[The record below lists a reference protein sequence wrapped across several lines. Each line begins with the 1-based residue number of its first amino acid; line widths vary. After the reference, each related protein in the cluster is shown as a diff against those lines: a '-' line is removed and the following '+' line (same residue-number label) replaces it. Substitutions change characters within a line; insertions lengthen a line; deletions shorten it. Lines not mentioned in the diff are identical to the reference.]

1 VDLTYK
7 QEVGVGAI
15 VLIGVAVFL
24 VGMFWLTGQSLRTS
38 GVAVD
43 VMFQSVAGL
52 KQGDPVLVS
61 GVKKGRVA
69 RVSLERVKSV
79 RVTLEIS
86 RDVAPHIDASAAV
99 AAMDLFG
106 AKFIDYNPG
115 ARDEM
120 LARGRL
126 ITGSNQPDITDV
138 AQGVANRANEL
149 MENAANIVSDR
160 LGEDIHNTLIMTQR
174 AMSTLSG
181 MPEGPFIRQTT
192 RTLQATERVMQRV
205 DSMLGSGTGRNI
217 DSISTNLARLTNHLS
232 HTTAAIDTLISR
244 VNRGEGTL
252 GRMAADSAMYHNLNA
267 LSVSLTALLTDLK
280 EHPDKYMKPGLVR
293 VKLFGN

>member
-1 VDLTYK
+1 MDLTYK

-15 VLIGVAVFL
+15 VLVGFAVFL
-24 VGMFWLTGQSLRTS
+24 AGMFYLTGRSFGAGGIS
-38 GVAVD
+38 VD
-43 VMFQSVAGL
+43 VMFESVAGL

-69 RVSLERVKSV
+69 RVALERVKSV
-79 RVTLEIS
+79 RVTLELS
-86 RDVAPHIDASAAV
+86 KDVQPHIDASAAV

-115 ARDEM
+115 AREEM
-120 LARGRL
+120 LAGGRV

-160 LGEDIHNTLIMTQR
+160 LGEDIHNTLLVTQR
-174 AMSTLSG
+174 AMTTLANA
-181 MPEGPFIRQTT
+181 PEGPFIKQTT

-205 DSMLGSGTGRNI
+205 DSMLGSGTGANL
-217 DSISTNLARLTNHLS
+217 DSISKNLATLTNHLT
-232 HTTAAIDTLISR
+232 HTTAQLDTLLSR
-244 VNRGEGTL
+244 INRGQGTL
-252 GRMAADSAMYHNLNA
+252 GRMAADTAMYANLRDLSAA
-267 LSVSLTALLTDLK
+267 LTTLLTDLK
-280 EHPDKYMKPGLVR
+280 EHPDKYMKPGLIR
-293 VKLFGN
+293 VKLF

>member
-7 QEVGVGAI
+7 QEVGVGAF

-38 GVAVD
+38 GMSID
-43 VMFQSVAGL
+43 VMFESVAGL

-69 RVSLERVKSV
+69 RVALERVRSV

-86 RDVAPHIDASAAV
+86 KDVRPHIDASAMV

-106 AKFIDYNPG
+106 AKFVDYSPG
-115 ARDEM
+115 TPEKEVLPA
-120 LARGRL
+120 GRVL
-126 ITGSNQPDITDV
+126 TGTNAPDIADV
-138 AQGVANRANEL
+138 AQGMAQRANEL
-149 MENAANIVSDR
+149 MENAASIVSDR
-160 LGEDIHNTLIMTQR
+160 LGEDIHNTLIVTQR
-174 AMSTLSG
+174 AMNTLANA
-181 MPEGPFIRQTT
+181 PEGPFVKQTT
-192 RTLQATERVMQRV
+192 RTLQATERVMARV
-205 DSMLGSGTGRNI
+205 DSMLGSGTGASI
-217 DSISTNLARLTNHLS
+217 DSVSRNLARLTDRLT
-232 HTTAAIDTLISR
+232 HTTAELDTLLSR

-252 GRMAADSAMYHNLNA
+252 GKIASDTTMYHDLHE

-293 VKLFGN
+293 VKLF

>member
-1 VDLTYK
+1 MDLTYK

-15 VLIGVAVFL
+15 VLVGVAVFL
-24 VGMFWLTGQSLRTS
+24 VGMFYLTGRSLRTGGIS
-38 GVAVD
+38 QD
-43 VMFQSVAGL
+43 VMFESVAGL

-69 RVSLERVKSV
+69 RVALERVKSV
-79 RVTLEIS
+79 RVTLELAK
-86 RDVAPHIDASAAV
+86 DVAPHIDASAAV

-115 ARDEM
+115 ARGEM
-120 LARGRL
+120 LASGRS
-126 ITGSNQPDITDV
+126 IAGTSTPDIAGV

-160 LGEDIHNTLIMTQR
+160 LGEDIHNTLLVTQR
-174 AMSTLSG
+174 AMSALSD
-181 MPEGPFIRQTT
+181 MPEGSFIKQTT

-205 DSMLGSGTGRNI
+205 DSMLGSGTGANV
-217 DSISTNLARLTNHLS
+217 DSISRNLARLSDHLG
-232 HTTAAIDTLISR
+232 HTTAALDTLLTR
-244 VNRGEGTL
+244 MNRGEGTL
-252 GRMAADSAMYHNLNA
+252 GRMASDTMMYHDLHE
-267 LSVSLTALLTDLK
+267 LSVSLTKLLTDLK

-293 VKLFGN
+293 VKLF

>member
-1 VDLTYK
+1 MDLTYK

-15 VLIGVAVFL
+15 VFVGVAVFL
-24 VGMFWLTGQSLRTS
+24 VGMFWLTGQSLHTS
-38 GVAVD
+38 GLSLD
-43 VMFQSVAGL
+43 VMFESVAGL

-69 RVSLERVKSV
+69 RVALERVKNV

-86 RDVAPHIDASAAV
+86 KDVAPHIDASAAV

-115 ARDEM
+115 SRDEM
-120 LARGRL
+120 LVRGRA

-160 LGEDIHNTLIMTQR
+160 LGEDIHNTLVVTQR
-174 AMSTLSG
+174 AMTTLADA
-181 MPEGPFIRQTT
+181 PEGPFIKQTT

-205 DSMLGSGTGRNI
+205 DSMLASGTCRKI
-217 DSISTNLARLTNHLS
+217 DSNSTYRTKLTNNLS
-232 HTTAAIDTLISR
+232 
-244 VNRGEGTL
+244 
-252 GRMAADSAMYHNLNA
+252 
-267 LSVSLTALLTDLK
+267 
-280 EHPDKYMKPGLVR
+280 
-293 VKLFGN
+293 

>member
-1 VDLTYK
+1 MDLTYK

-15 VLIGVAVFL
+15 VLVGVAVFL
-24 VGMFWLTGQSLRTS
+24 VGMFWLTGRSLGATGIS
-38 GVAVD
+38 VD
-43 VMFQSVAGL
+43 VTFESVAGL

-69 RVSLERVKSV
+69 SVTLERVKSV
-79 RVTLEIS
+79 RVRLEVS
-86 RDVAPHIDASAAV
+86 KDVAPHIDASAAV
-99 AAMDLFG
+99 GSMDLFG

-115 ARDEM
+115 AREEM
-120 LARGRL
+120 LAKGRV
-126 ITGSNQPDITDV
+126 ITGSNAPDITDV

-160 LGEDIHNTLIMTQR
+160 LGEDIHNTLVVTQR
-174 AMSTLSG
+174 AMSTLSN

-205 DSMLGSGTGRNI
+205 DSMLGSGTGASI
-217 DSISTNLARLTNHLS
+217 DSVSRNLARLTDHLT
-232 HTTAAIDTLISR
+232 HTTTQLDTLLSR
-244 VNRGEGTL
+244 MNRGEGTL
-252 GRMAADSAMYHNLNA
+252 GQMASDSMMYRNLTDLSRA
-267 LSVSLTALLTDLK
+267 LTELLTDLK

-293 VKLFGN
+293 VKLF

>member
-1 VDLTYK
+1 MDLTYK

-15 VLIGVAVFL
+15 VLVGFAVFL

-38 GVAVD
+38 GMSFD
-43 VMFQSVAGL
+43 VMFESVAGL
-52 KQGDPVLVS
+52 TQGDPVLVS

-69 RVSLERVKSV
+69 RVNLERVKSV
-79 RVTLEIS
+79 RVTVEIS
-86 RDVAPHIDASAAV
+86 KDVAPHIDASAAV
-99 AAMDLFG
+99 GAMDLFG

-115 ARDEM
+115 PGPEM
-120 LARGRL
+120 LARGRG

-160 LGEDIHNTLIMTQR
+160 LGEDIHNTLVVTQP
-174 AMSTLSG
+174 AMGQLST

-205 DSMLGSGTGRNI
+205 DSMLGSGTGASI
-217 DSISTNLARLTNHLS
+217 DSVSRNLARLTEHLS
-232 HTTAAIDTLISR
+232 HTTTQLDTLISR
-244 VNRGEGTL
+244 MNRGEGTL
-252 GRMAADSAMYHNLNA
+252 GKLASDSMMYRN
-267 LSVSLTALLTDLK
+267 LTDLSRALT
-280 EHPDKYMKPGLVR
+280 EL
-293 VKLFGN
+293 LT

>member
-7 QEVGVGAI
+7 QEVGVGAF

-38 GVAVD
+38 GMSID
-43 VMFQSVAGL
+43 VMFESVAGL

-69 RVSLERVKSV
+69 RVALERVRSV

-86 RDVAPHIDASAAV
+86 KDVRPHIDASAVV

-106 AKFIDYNPG
+106 AKFVDYSPG
-115 ARDEM
+115 TPEKEVLPA
-120 LARGRL
+120 GRVL
-126 ITGSNQPDITDV
+126 TGTNAPDIADV
-138 AQGVANRANEL
+138 AQGMAQRANEL
-149 MENAANIVSDR
+149 MENAASIVSDR
-160 LGEDIHNTLIMTQR
+160 LGEDIHNTLIVTQR
-174 AMSTLSG
+174 AMNTLANA
-181 MPEGPFIRQTT
+181 PEGPFVKQTT
-192 RTLQATERVMQRV
+192 HTLQATERLMARV
-205 DSMLGSGTGRNI
+205 DSMLGSGTGASI
-217 DSISTNLARLTNHLS
+217 DSVSRNLARLTDRLTNA
-232 HTTAAIDTLISR
+232 TAELDTLLSR

-252 GRMAADSAMYHNLNA
+252 GKIASDTTMYHDLHE

-293 VKLFGN
+293 VKLF

>member
-1 VDLTYK
+1 MDLTYK

-24 VGMFWLTGQSLRTS
+24 VGMFWLTGRSLGAT
-38 GVAVD
+38 GVSID
-43 VMFQSVAGL
+43 VMFESVAGL
-52 KQGDPVLVS
+52 KQGDPVLIS

-69 RVSLERVKSV
+69 RVNLERVKSV

-86 RDVAPHIDASAAV
+86 KDVAPHIDASAAIGS
-99 AAMDLFG
+99 MDLFG

-115 ARDEM
+115 AREEM
-120 LARGRL
+120 LAKGRV
-126 ITGSNQPDITDV
+126 ITGTNAPDITDV

-160 LGEDIHNTLIMTQR
+160 LGEDIHNTLVMTQR
-174 AMSTLSG
+174 AMSTLSN

-192 RTLQATERVMQRV
+192 RTLQATEKVMQRV
-205 DSMLGSGTGRNI
+205 DSMLGSGTGASI
-217 DSISTNLARLTNHLS
+217 DSVSRNLARLTDHLTS
-232 HTTAAIDTLISR
+232 TTTQLDTLLSR
-244 VNRGEGTL
+244 MNRGEGTL
-252 GRMAADSAMYHNLNA
+252 GKLASDSMMYRNLTDLSRA
-267 LSVSLTALLTDLK
+267 LTELLTDLK

-293 VKLFGN
+293 VKLF

>member
-1 VDLTYK
+1 
-7 QEVGVGAI
+7 

-24 VGMFWLTGQSLRTS
+24 VGMFYLTGRSLRAGGIS
-38 GVAVD
+38 VD

-69 RVSLERVKSV
+69 RVALERVKSV
-79 RVTLEIS
+79 RVTLELTK
-86 RDVAPHIDASAAV
+86 DVAPHIDASAAV
-99 AAMDLFG
+99 AALDLFG

-115 ARDEM
+115 SREEM
-120 LARGRL
+120 LARGRV
-126 ITGSNQPDITDV
+126 ITGSNSPDITDV

-160 LGEDIHNTLIMTQR
+160 LGEDIHNTLVVTQR
-174 AMSTLSG
+174 AMTTLANA
-181 MPEGPFIRQTT
+181 PEGPFIKQTT
-192 RTLQATERVMQRV
+192 RTLQATERVMERV

-217 DSISTNLARLTNHLS
+217 DSISTNLAKLTNHLT
-232 HTTAAIDTLISR
+232 HTTAQLDTLLSR
-244 VNRGEGTL
+244 MNRGEGTL
-252 GRMAADSAMYHNLNA
+252 GRMASDTMMYHDLHA

-280 EHPDKYMKPGLVR
+280 EHPDKYVKPGLIR
-293 VKLFGN
+293 VKLF

>member
-15 VLIGVAVFL
+15 VLVGVAVFL
-24 VGMFWLTGQSLRTS
+24 VGMFYLTGRSLHAS
-38 GVAVD
+38 GISVD

-69 RVSLERVKSV
+69 RVLLERVKSV
-79 RVTLEIS
+79 RVTIELQ
-86 RDVAPHIDASAAV
+86 RDVAPHIDASAV
-99 AAMDLFG
+99 VGAMDLFG

-115 ARDEM
+115 AREEM
-120 LARGRL
+120 LASGRA

-160 LGEDIHNTLIMTQR
+160 LGEDIHNTLVVTQR
-174 AMSTLSG
+174 AMNTLANA
-181 MPEGPFIRQTT
+181 PEGPFVKQTT
-192 RTLQATERVMQRV
+192 RTLQATERVMERV
-205 DSMLGSGTGRNI
+205 DSMLGSGTGANI
-217 DSISTNLARLTNHLS
+217 DSISKNLARLTDHLG
-232 HTTAAIDTLISR
+232 HTTGALDTLLSR
-244 VNRGEGTL
+244 MNRGQGTL
-252 GRMAADSAMYHNLNA
+252 GKMASDTMMYHDLHE
-267 LSVSLTALLTDLK
+267 LSVSLTGLLTDLK
-280 EHPDKYMKPGLVR
+280 EHPDKYVKPGLIRVR
-293 VKLFGN
+293 LF

>member
-7 QEVGVGAI
+7 QEVGVGAL

-38 GVAVD
+38 GISVD
-43 VMFQSVAGL
+43 VMFESVAGL

-69 RVSLERVKSV
+69 RVALERVKSV
-79 RVTLEIS
+79 RVTLELAK
-86 RDVAPHIDASAAV
+86 DVAPHIDASAMV

-115 ARDEM
+115 ARPEM
-120 LARGRL
+120 LARGRV
-126 ITGSNQPDITDV
+126 ITGTNQPDITDV

-160 LGEDIHNTLIMTQR
+160 LGEDIHNTLVVTQR
-174 AMSTLSG
+174 AMSTLAA
-181 MPEGPFIRQTT
+181 MPEGPFIQQTT
-192 RTLQATERVMQRV
+192 RTLAATERIMQRV
-205 DSMLGSGTGRNI
+205 DSLLGSGTGANV
-217 DSISTNLARLTNHLS
+217 DSISKNLARLTNHLTS
-232 HTTAAIDTLISR
+232 TTAQLDTLLGRI
-244 VNRGEGTL
+244 NRGEGTL
-252 GRMAADSAMYHNLNA
+252 GKMASDSTMYHDLHA

-293 VKLFGN
+293 VKLF

>member
-1 VDLTYK
+1 MDLTYK

-15 VLIGVAVFL
+15 VLVGVAVFL
-24 VGMFWLTGQSLRTS
+24 VGMLYLTGQSLRTGGIS
-38 GVAVD
+38 VD
-43 VMFQSVAGL
+43 VMFESVAGL

-69 RVSLERVKSV
+69 RVALERVKSV
-79 RVTLEIS
+79 RVRLELS
-86 RDVAPHIDASAAV
+86 KDVAPHIDASAAV

-115 ARDEM
+115 AREEM
-120 LARGRL
+120 LASGRS
-126 ITGSNQPDITDV
+126 ISGTSTPDIAGV

-160 LGEDIHNTLIMTQR
+160 LGEDIHNTLVVTQR
-174 AMSTLSG
+174 AMNTLANA
-181 MPEGPFIRQTT
+181 PEGPFIKQTT

-205 DSMLGSGTGRNI
+205 DSMLASGTGRNI
-217 DSISTNLARLTNHLS
+217 DSISTNLTKLTNNLAR
-232 HTTAAIDTLISR
+232 TTASIDTLLERI
-244 VNRGEGTL
+244 NRGQGTL
-252 GRMAADSAMYHNLNA
+252 GRMAADTAMYANLRD
-267 LSVSLTALLTDLK
+267 LSVALTALLTDLK

-293 VKLFGN
+293 VKLF

>member
-15 VLIGVAVFL
+15 VLVGVAIFL

-38 GVAVD
+38 GISID
-43 VMFQSVAGL
+43 VMFESVAGL

-69 RVSLERVKSV
+69 SVALERVKSV
-79 RVTLEIS
+79 RVRLEVAK
-86 RDVAPHIDASAAV
+86 DVAPHIDASAAV
-99 AAMDLFG
+99 GSMDLFG

-115 ARDEM
+115 AREEM
-120 LARGRL
+120 LAKGRA
-126 ITGSNQPDITDV
+126 ITGTNAPDITDV
-138 AQGVANRANEL
+138 AQGVATRANEL
-149 MENAANIVSDR
+149 MENAANIVSER
-160 LGEDIHNTLIMTQR
+160 LGEDIHNTLVVTQR
-174 AMSTLSG
+174 AMSTLSN

-205 DSMLGSGTGRNI
+205 DSMLGSGTGASI
-217 DSISTNLARLTNHLS
+217 DSVSRNLARLTDHLTN
-232 HTTAAIDTLISR
+232 TTTQLDTLLTR
-244 VNRGEGTL
+244 MNRGEGTL
-252 GRMAADSAMYHNLNA
+252 GKIASDSMMYRNLTDLSRA
-267 LSVSLTALLTDLK
+267 LTELLTDLK

-293 VKLFGN
+293 VKLF